1 MNEIDIILEEIR
13 KQQFRPIYVLMG
25 DEPYYIDLITS
36 EIKKHA
42 LTEEERAFNEMVFY
56 AREASVEDVVSSAKR
71 FPMMSER
78 QLIIVKEA
86 QDWVRTIDQMA
97 SYAANPQPSTVLVI
111 NYKYKILDK
120 RKAFYK
126 AVSKS
131 GAVVECKSL
140 YENKVA
146 NWIHDFLKQRKYEIV
161 PKAAQMLVEFL

>member
-25 DEPYYIDLITS
+25 DEPYYIDLITA

-42 LTEEERAFNEMVFY
+42 LTDEERAFNEMVFY

-86 QDWVRTIDQMA
+86 QDLKDIKFEDFVSDTI
-97 SYAANPQPSTVLVI
+97 
-111 NYKYKILDK
+111 
-120 RKAFYK
+120 
-126 AVSKS
+126 
-131 GAVVECKSL
+131 
-140 YENKVA
+140 
-146 NWIHDFLKQRKYEIV
+146 
-161 PKAAQMLVEFL
+161 